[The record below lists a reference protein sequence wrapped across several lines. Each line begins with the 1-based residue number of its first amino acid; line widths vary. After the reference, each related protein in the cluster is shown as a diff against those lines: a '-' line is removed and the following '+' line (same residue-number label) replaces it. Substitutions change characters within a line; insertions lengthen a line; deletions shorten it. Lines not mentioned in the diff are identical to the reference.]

1 MSEITGSLLKT
12 SGSAYPI
19 SLLVGEMAGKPEGGK
34 RHIKAFVSCTVRL
47 NHTDSNILCFRL
59 SFRENRIPLFPDK
72 LGFRQT
78 LDGTASDLSGLV
90 PRPEDKA
97 MERHS
102 IEIMSHENGWAI
114 TIGGITSRVLP
125 SRRLAITEAEKLFGQ
140 TSTVFWV
147 DDPDGVVRPY
157 PSKRKKDLSRH
168 ISAQKETETPPK
180 VVVMERIA
188 VPANIHGQ
196 DMRDEHKEAQSVR
209 KVR

>member
-1 MSEITGSLLKT
+1 
-12 SGSAYPI
+12 
-19 SLLVGEMAGKPEGGK
+19 
-34 RHIKAFVSCTVRL
+34 
-47 NHTDSNILCFRL
+47 
-59 SFRENRIPLFPDK
+59 
-72 LGFRQT
+72 
-78 LDGTASDLSGLV
+78 
-90 PRPEDKA
+90 

-102 IEIMSHENGWAI
+102 IEIMSNENGWAI

-140 TSTVFWV
+140 TSAVFWV

-157 PSKRKKDLSRH
+157 PSKRKKDPSRH
-168 ISAQKETETPPK
+168 VSAQKEIETPPK